1 MTDKIIVSGA
11 GCCLVDMLYNNVD
24 FASYTIRQ
32 YLSKERGDGGL
43 TPGKL
48 VFQEEFEAYS
58 GITLDNFINEIT
70 GGRKSDKINVGGPSI
85 VSLINLA
92 QLTGR
97 EKCEV
102 RYYGRAGKDAN
113 GTYLISSLGKT
124 QVVLKDFKLLE
135 NRTPSTLV
143 LSDPSYD
150 NGHGER
156 MFINSIGAAR
166 DYYPDELD
174 DDFFCSEIVV
184 FGGTA
189 LVPNI
194 HDHLTTLLKKAKSR
208 GCITIVNTVFD
219 FRNEKA
225 NPTKKWPLGENDE
238 SYKFTDLLITDK
250 EEALRLSG
258 ESEINDAVRFFLTNK
273 VPSFIITNGSSDI
286 ISYSDGSF
294 FNSSPVN
301 LLPVSRDIRNEL
313 KSYSGVD
320 TTGCGDN
327 FAGGVIASVVN
338 QLSAGIRKFD
348 LKEACSWGI
357 VSGGFT
363 CFYIGGTYFE
373 EKPGEKMARIKYY
386 YDLYKKQIS
395 D

>member
-1 MTDKIIVSGA
+1 
-11 GCCLVDMLYNNVD
+11 
-24 FASYTIRQ
+24 
-32 YLSKERGDGGL
+32 
-43 TPGKL
+43 
-48 VFQEEFEAYS
+48 
-58 GITLDNFINEIT
+58 
-70 GGRKSDKINVGGPSI
+70 
-85 VSLINLA
+85 
-92 QLTGR
+92 
-97 EKCEV
+97 
-102 RYYGRAGKDAN
+102 
-113 GTYLISSLGKT
+113 
-124 QVVLKDFKLLE
+124 
-135 NRTPSTLV
+135 V

-194 HDHLTTLLKKAKSR
+194 HDHLTTLLKKAKLH

-225 NPTKKWPLGENDE
+225 NPSKKWPLGETDE

-258 ESEINDAVRFFLTNK
+258 GSEINDAVGFFLTKK

-286 ISYSDGSF
+286 INYSDGSF
-294 FNSSPVN
+294 FNFEPVN
-301 LLPVSRDIRNEL
+301 LMPVSRAIRNEL

-327 FAGGVIASVVN
+327 FAGGVIASIVN
-338 QLSAGIRKFD
+338 QLSTGIKRFD

-373 EKPGEKMARIKYY
+373 EKPGEKLARIKYY

-395 D
+395 Y

>member
-1 MTDKIIVSGA
+1 
-11 GCCLVDMLYNNVD
+11 
-24 FASYTIRQ
+24 
-32 YLSKERGDGGL
+32 
-43 TPGKL
+43 
-48 VFQEEFEAYS
+48 
-58 GITLDNFINEIT
+58 
-70 GGRKSDKINVGGPSI
+70 
-85 VSLINLA
+85 
-92 QLTGR
+92 
-97 EKCEV
+97 
-102 RYYGRAGKDAN
+102 
-113 GTYLISSLGKT
+113 
-124 QVVLKDFKLLE
+124 
-135 NRTPSTLV
+135 
-143 LSDPSYD
+143 
-150 NGHGER
+150 

-258 ESEINDAVRFFLTNK
+258 ESEINDAVRFFLTKK

-286 ISYSDGSF
+286 INYSDGSF
-294 FNSSPVN
+294 CNSSPVN
-301 LLPVSRDIRNEL
+301 LLPVSRAIRNEL
-313 KSYSGVD
+313 KNYSGLD

-338 QLSAGIRKFD
+338 QLSIGMKKFD

>member
-1 MTDKIIVSGA
+1 
-11 GCCLVDMLYNNVD
+11 
-24 FASYTIRQ
+24 
-32 YLSKERGDGGL
+32 
-43 TPGKL
+43 
-48 VFQEEFEAYS
+48 
-58 GITLDNFINEIT
+58 
-70 GGRKSDKINVGGPSI
+70 
-85 VSLINLA
+85 LIHTA
-92 QLTGR
+92 QLTDG

-102 RYYGRAGKDAN
+102 RYYGRAGNDIN
-113 GTYLISSLGKT
+113 GKYLISSLGKT
-124 QVVLKDFKLLE
+124 PVVLKDFKLLE

-156 MFINSIGAAR
+156 MFINSIGAAW

-174 DDFFCSEIVV
+174 DDFFNSDIVV

-194 HDHLTTLLKKAKSR
+194 HDHLTRLLKKAKKNN
-208 GCITIVNTVFD
+208 CITIVNTVFD

-225 NPTKKWPLGENDE
+225 NPSKRWPLGENDD
-238 SYKFTDLLITDK
+238 SYKLTDLLITDK

-258 ESEINDAVRFFLTNK
+258 ESEINEAVRFFLCKK
-273 VPSFIITNGSSDI
+273 VSSFIITNGSSDI
-286 ISYSDGSF
+286 IIYSDGSF

-301 LLPVSRDIRNEL
+301 LLPVSQAIRNEL
-313 KSYSGVD
+313 KSYTGGD

-327 FAGGVIASVVN
+327 FVGGVIASVVN
-338 QLSAGIRKFD
+338 QLSDEVNKCD

-363 CFYIGGTYFE
+363 CFYMGGTYFE
-373 EKPGEKMARIKYY
+373 EKPGEKMAKIKPYY
-386 YDLYKKQIS
+386 ESYKKQIS

>member
-1 MTDKIIVSGA
+1 MTDKIKVSGV
-11 GCCLVDMLYNNVD
+11 GCCLVDMLYNNID
-24 FASYTIRQ
+24 FTSDAILQ

-48 VFQEEFEAYS
+48 VFQEEFEKFS
-58 GITLDNFINEIT
+58 GITLDNFIDRIT
-70 GGRKSDKINVGGPSI
+70 GGRKSDKINIGGPSI
-85 VSLINLA
+85 VSLINAA

-102 RYYGRAGKDAN
+102 RFYGRAGNDIN
-113 GTYLISSLGKT
+113 GRYLISSLGKT
-124 QVVLKDFKLLE
+124 PVVLKDFKLLE

-156 MFINSIGAAR
+156 MFLNSIGAAWN
-166 DYYPDELD
+166 YYPEELD
-174 DDFFCSEIVV
+174 NDFFDSGIVV

-225 NPTKKWPLGENDE
+225 NPSKKWPLGENDE
-238 SYKFTDLLITDK
+238 SYKLTDLLITDK

-258 ESEINDAVRFFLTNK
+258 EFEINEAVRFFLGKK
-273 VPSFIITNGSSDI
+273 VSSFIITNGSSDI
-286 ISYSDGSF
+286 LIYSDGSF
-294 FNSSPVN
+294 FGPSPVS
-301 LLPVSRDIRNEL
+301 LLPVSLVVRNEL
-313 KSYSGVD
+313 RSYSGGD

-327 FAGGVIASVVN
+327 FVGGVIASAVN
-338 QLSAGIRKFD
+338 QLSDGVNKCD
-348 LKEACSWGI
+348 LKEACTWGI

-363 CFYIGGTYFE
+363 CFYMGGTYFE
-373 EKPGEKMARIKYY
+373 EKPGEKLARIKHY